1 MQQSPAVS
9 AIIPTCDRPDRLRV
23 ALTSLAWQS
32 FKDFEAIV
40 VNDGETDI
48 STVLA
53 EFSGRLNLVAVE
65 HSVRRMGI
73 SAARNTGIRLSKGEY
88 LVYLDDDDFFYKE
101 HLEYLHR
108 AVKSSQYKVVYT
120 DGILAEQELI
130 GGVYD
135 TVARHIPTSQDFDP
149 AVLAQK
155 NITPV
160 LTLIHEKSCLRRSL
174 TFAPYLRGHE
184 DWDLWQRM
192 GRHYRFR
199 HMPYLTAEYTVRMG
213 TTSLSTAKSRMAE
226 SWLFVRRQG
235 MLHSA
240 LPPVYSLEERAAK
253 AISLGQASGP
263 CRASVIF
270 PLGQAEG
277 LGGNASALHALECL
291 CAGACNAPDVQLI
304 LAGAGSGMPE
314 LYRRFAS
321 RLQRPLRCVCNSGDV
336 GRVILANQAAA
347 LAEGEW
353 LVFLE
358 PGVEGCA
365 DWLDSLLGAAGELPG
380 AGALG
385 GVVEAP
391 HIGSFAGGKLDAGGE
406 LRVNRLPRQTAQSM
420 PVPVDCLPGLCLMVR
435 REHFAA
441 LGGFNPAF
449 APGHYADADLCLR
462 LRQRGLASFAVP
474 KARLLWNREN
484 SPLVQSPAG
493 LVSRRAFWDSWV
505 AAPFS
510 LSLFT
515 SGAEWSMRPA
525 SLAGLYPSDGLMPES
540 FEAELPPQY
549 R

>member
-1 MQQSPAVS
+1 MQQAPAVS
-9 AIIPTCDRPDRLRV
+9 VIIPTCDRPDLLRV
-23 ALTSLAWQS
+23 ALASLAWQS

-48 STVLA
+48 STVFA

-65 HSVRRMGI
+65 HGVRRMGI
-73 SAARNTGIRLSKGEY
+73 SAARNTGIRLSRGEY
-88 LVYLDDDDFFYKE
+88 LAYLDDDDFFYKE

-135 TVARHIPTSQDFDP
+135 TVARHIPTSEDFNP
-149 AVLAQK
+149 AVLAFK
-155 NITPV
+155 NITPI

-174 TFAPYLRGHE
+174 PFAPYLRGHE

-199 HMPYLTAEYTVRMG
+199 HMPYLTAEYTVRRG
-213 TTSLSTAKSRMAE
+213 APSLSKAKDSMAE

-235 MLHSA
+235 LLHSA
-240 LPPVYSLEERAAK
+240 LPPVYTLEERAAK
-253 AISLGQASGP
+253 AVSLGRASGP
-263 CRASVIF
+263 CRASVIL
-270 PLGQAEG
+270 PLGQTEVLDGRAP
-277 LGGNASALHALECL
+277 ALHALERL
-291 CAGACNAPDVQLI
+291 CDSISGAADVQLI

-321 RLQRPLRCVCNSGDV
+321 RLQRPLRCVCNIDDV
-336 GRVILANQAAA
+336 GRVFCANQAAS

-358 PGVEGCA
+358 PGVEGC
-365 DWLDSLLGAAGELPG
+365 DGWLDNLLGAAGELPD

-391 HIGSFAGGKLDAGGE
+391 RIGRFAGGRLNSKGE
-406 LRVNRLPRQTAQSM
+406 LLFNRLAQTKGDEFL
-420 PVPVDCLPGLCLMVR
+420 PVDCLSALCLMVR

-441 LGGFNPAF
+441 EGGFNPAF

-462 LRQRGLASFAVP
+462 LRQRGLDSVAVSG
-474 KARLLWNREN
+474 ARFLWNQDN
-484 SPLVQSPAG
+484 SPLCQSPAG
-493 LVSRRAFWDSWV
+493 LVSRRTFWDSWSTE
-505 AAPFS
+505 PFT
-510 LSLFT
+510 LSRFI
-515 SGAEWSMRPA
+515 SGADWSMRPA
-525 SLAGLYPSDGLMPES
+525 TLAGLYPSDGVMPEG
-540 FEAELPPQY
+540 FEFDLPFHY